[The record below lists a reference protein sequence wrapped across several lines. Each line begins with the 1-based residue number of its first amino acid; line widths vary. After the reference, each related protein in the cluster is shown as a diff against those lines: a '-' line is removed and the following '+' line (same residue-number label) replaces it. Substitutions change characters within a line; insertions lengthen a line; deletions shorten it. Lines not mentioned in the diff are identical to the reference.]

1 MCERVPFNG
10 PMLFLRTVNTQ
21 RQQRVRSMW
30 KELFF
35 LRSCN
40 ITHSSPGRGTT
51 GVNLC
56 ALVNVLCEL
65 AINLCQASSNGDRRR
80 DLYTR
85 YCCCCCCGPRRVYP
99 SRLQQSANQP
109 ADPPLSCR
117 HVHLVDFTDL
127 TFSIV
132 DERFL
137 SHSTGTRPTTYT
149 TSPPIHNI
157 DTIIAHVPSHTNTNP
172 QCALPAHYISRA
184 MNIIGY
190 ESWTIQ
196 CVCEIS
202 VTPT

>member
-1 MCERVPFNG
+1 MYARVPFNG
-10 PMLFLRTVNTQ
+10 AMLFLRTVNTQ
-21 RQQRVRSMW
+21 VNTQHNQQRVRNMW

-40 ITHSSPGRGTT
+40 ITYSSPGRGTT

-65 AINLCQASSNGDRRR
+65 AINLCQAGSNGDRRR

-85 YCCCCCCGPRRVYP
+85 RCCCGPRCVYP
-99 SRLQQSANQP
+99 SRVQQP
-109 ADPPLSCR
+109 ASQPAHPPLSCR
-117 HVHLVDFTDL
+117 HAHLVDFTDL

-137 SHSTGTRPTTYT
+137 SHITGTRLVQTRTLP
-149 TSPPIHNI
+149 PPIHDI
-157 DTIIAHVPSHTNTNP
+157 DTSIVHAPSHTDTNP

-184 MNIIGY
+184 IWTSAMNHGQY
-190 ESWTIQ
+190 NV
-196 CVCEIS
+196 CVWCR
-202 VTPT
+202 